1 MKKAHTNTLLALSV
15 SLTHFNGS
23 SHTPPPPVKTL
34 ENLRFSDVF
43 SGYGSEHWL
52 EMDYRLYTNDKVL
65 NGSYIATHQSTTV
78 HL

>member
-23 SHTPPPPVKTL
+23 SHTPPVKTL

-52 EMDYRLYTNDKVL
+52 EVDYRLYTNDKVL